1 MNICGTSPIYTTVNA
16 VVRNIDAVDVA
27 ATSVSCTNL
36 TVDGEPV
43 STLLQN
49 IGSSTAGTTVFN
61 GTVQATTLTATGS
74 LTFPSATTGTLALT
88 DNLTQTGGSATLKG
102 TTVDSLTTAGNV
114 TMSGTSASLTQSG
127 GSATASLKAV
137 TCTTLAPSSTITQ
150 TGGSATLK
158 ATTVDSLT
166 TAGNVTMSGA
176 SASLTQSG
184 ASATA
189 SLKALSCTTLSTTGA
204 VTTAG
209 DITQSAGTT
218 HLKLTVVDSF
228 TCIGNQNIGGT
239 TTLAAINQTGV
250 TTAALKDVTSTSLTT
265 SGNIT
270 QSAGTTTLQDTTTT
284 SLTTDTLSF
293 TTLSSGSTVQRS
305 VAATVTGSSTYLDFP
320 SYAKK
325 VTVCFADLDGSVTA
339 QLLLQLGSS
348 SAAVTSG
355 YVGSMISAFYN
366 QSPWSPNVT
375 AVTTGVLVAN
385 DATAHSGVVT
395 FYHLGSNYWVYEMNH
410 YANASGWCGCGSGYV
425 NLGATV
431 AARVYIQSTSSGSY
445 TTFTLNTSNSI
456 TGKLAIFYN

>member
-1 MNICGTSPIYTTVNA
+1 
-16 VVRNIDAVDVA
+16 
-27 ATSVSCTNL
+27 
-36 TVDGEPV
+36 
-43 STLLQN
+43 
-49 IGSSTAGTTVFN
+49 
-61 GTVQATTLTATGS
+61 
-74 LTFPSATTGTLALT
+74 
-88 DNLTQTGGSATLKG
+88 
-102 TTVDSLTTAGNV
+102 
-114 TMSGTSASLTQSG
+114 MSGASASLTQSG
-127 GSATASLKAV
+127 ASATAS
-137 TCTTLAPSSTITQ
+137 
-150 TGGSATLK
+150 LK